1 MDWTI
6 LIFLK
11 VHNSSKIKTS
21 ICISKSFRCQ
31 KYYWSNIVRCK
42 NASWEV
48 IYRPPDLPGSE
59 FLDSIWVFEIKRDSK
74 NKIKGYKARLCVN
87 GCKQKLW
94 VNNEDTYTS
103 MVRYESL
110 RSLRYM
116 ILLALDAQLDL
127 QLVQFVVK
135 TACLYGDKPIY
146 IKIPHGLEVNGIK
159 KSKVWRLKKAV
170 YRIKQDAGMRF
181 SWVFENVWFCAMWI
195 RNFSVYILNKRRNSD
210 FSYLRRRWHDIFAH
224 CIEHENKVISALKKI
239 FKIIIGEADMF
250 VCIQI
255 TRDRENKSIFLHQE
269 AYANRVLEKLNV
281 LDAPCDIPAD
291 SNTALCVPKQNID
304 VNVPYTEVI
313 GSLMFLSVVTH
324 PDLAYIVNILSRY
337 MYVHIILT
345 EATTKL
351 YSVCLNI

>member
-1 MDWTI
+1 
-6 LIFLK
+6 
-11 VHNSSKIKTS
+11 
-21 ICISKSFRCQ
+21 
-31 KYYWSNIVRCK
+31 
-42 NASWEV
+42 
-48 IYRPPDLPGSE
+48 
-59 FLDSIWVFEIKRDSK
+59 
-74 NKIKGYKARLCVN
+74 
-87 GCKQKLW
+87 
-94 VNNEDTYTS
+94 
-103 MVRYESL
+103 
-110 RSLRYM
+110 M
-116 ILLALDAQLDL
+116 ILVIIVDD
-127 QLVQFVVK
+127 
-135 TACLYGDKPIY
+135 
-146 IKIPHGLEVNGIK
+146 
-159 KSKVWRLKKAV
+159 
-170 YRIKQDAGMRF
+170 GMT
-181 SWVFENVWFCAMWI
+181 
-195 RNFSVYILNKRRNSD
+195 
-210 FSYLRRRWHDIFAH
+210 FAH

-281 LDAPCDIPAD
+281 LDAPCDTPAD
-291 SNTALCVPKQNID
+291 SYTVLCVPKQNID